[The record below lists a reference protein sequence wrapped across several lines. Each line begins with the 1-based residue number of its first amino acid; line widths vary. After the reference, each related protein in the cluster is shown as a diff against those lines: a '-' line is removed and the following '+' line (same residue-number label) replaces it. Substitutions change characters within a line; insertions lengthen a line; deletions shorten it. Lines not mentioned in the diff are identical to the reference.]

1 MAIFLGTGLQLVLR
15 AHVPSTNA
23 SSSEKTWNVTIQVS
37 VPVHEAWHHKMAVSI
52 VASAG
57 RVAVTL
63 RGKLVRGILDFNTR
77 ADGCDNSGDCSRRK
91 S

>member
-1 MAIFLGTGLQLVLR
+1 MPRYLSAGREPGGRFPSATG
-15 AHVPSTNA
+15 
-23 SSSEKTWNVTIQVS
+23 SSSIQTWLVTKTVS
-37 VPVHEAWHHKMAVSI
+37 VPVSEAWHHQMAVSI

-77 ADGCDNSGDCSRRK
+77 ADGCDNSGDCSRSK